1 MGHHSN
7 MGANEF
13 DQAFENYSQF
23 LYAIGFFSEIILL
36 VMVACLLYSH
46 PPFFVVYLAAM
57 MVSTVINQAIK
68 KWTKDP
74 RPKNP
79 HKFLAAE
86 HFLPGKIAYGM
97 PSGHAQATFFSIVLY
112 YLVVRPAWNDPWL
125 LTGVVICGLC
135 LMERFVFRNHTA
147 AQLAVG
153 ALLGSSLAWIVYEG
167 VRMFPVNKTAFHTVL
182 PM

>member
-1 MGHHSN
+1 MKGGS
-7 MGANEF
+7 EF
-13 DQAFENYSQF
+13 NQALYNYSQF

-36 VMVACLLYSH
+36 IMVACLLYSH

-57 MVSTVINQAIK
+57 MVSTVINHVIK

-97 PSGHAQATFFSIVLY
+97 PSGHAQATFFSLVLY
-112 YLVVRPAWNDPWL
+112 ALVARPAWNSPWL
-125 LTGVVICGLC
+125 FTGVAICVLC
-135 LMERFVFRNHTA
+135 LIERFVFRNHTA
-147 AQLAVG
+147 VQLAVG
-153 ALLGSSLAWIVYEG
+153 ALLGSALAWIVYEATL
-167 VRMFPVNKTAFHTVL
+167 RFTPVVAFQTVV

>member
-1 MGHHSN
+1 MGLYSN
-7 MGANEF
+7 MGTNEF

-23 LYAIGFFSEIILL
+23 LYAVGFFSEIILFI
-36 VMVACLLYSH
+36 MVASLLYSH
-46 PPFFVVYLAAM
+46 PPFFVVYLAAL
-57 MVSTVINQAIK
+57 MVSTVINQVIK

-86 HFLPGKIAYGM
+86 HFLPVKIAYGM
-97 PSGHAQATFFSIVLY
+97 PSGHAQETFFSVFFY

-125 LTGVVICGLC
+125 LTGVVICILC
-135 LMERFVFRNHTA
+135 LIERFVFRNHTV

-153 ALLGSSLAWIVYEG
+153 ALLGSAIAWIMYEG
-167 VRMFPVNKTAFHTVL
+167 VQILPVNKTAFHTVL

>member
-1 MGHHSN
+1 MKGGS
-7 MGANEF
+7 EF
-13 DQAFENYSQF
+13 NQALYNYSQF

-36 VMVACLLYSH
+36 IMVACLLYSH
-46 PPFFVVYLAAM
+46 PPFFVVYLVAM
-57 MVSTVINQAIK
+57 MVSTVISQVIK

-79 HKFLAAE
+79 HKFLASE
-86 HFLPGKIAYGM
+86 HFLSGKLAYGM
-97 PSGHAQATFFSIVLY
+97 PSGHAQGTFFSVFFY

-153 ALLGSSLAWIVYEG
+153 ALLGSALAWIVYEATLQ
-167 VRMFPVNKTAFHTVL
+167 FSPVVAFQTGA